1 MFQEVKNNLA
11 ANAPTLTIYVDYA
24 KAYDQVWHMG
34 LLMKFLRL
42 GIPLNL
48 LKMIDRG

>member
-1 MFQEVKNNLA
+1 
-11 ANAPTLTIYVDYA
+11 
-24 KAYDQVWHMG
+24 VWHMG

-48 LKMIDRG
+48 LKMIDRGWRTEPPT